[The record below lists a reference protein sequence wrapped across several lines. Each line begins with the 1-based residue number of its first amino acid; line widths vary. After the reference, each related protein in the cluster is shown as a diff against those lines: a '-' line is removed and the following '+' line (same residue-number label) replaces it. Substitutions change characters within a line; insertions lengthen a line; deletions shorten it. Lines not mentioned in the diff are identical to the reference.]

1 MNFRT
6 SNVLLFLCLAGLT
19 MLLSCAAQN
28 TSRSAGHSL
37 ATGSGRSADDL
48 ADKILNNPDLPFV
61 LEKARSI
68 LKKGLTAGS
77 GYGEV
82 WIRDLNTFIEIALEV
97 QDKAELRRALL
108 VFFHFQGEDGN
119 IIDGYIP
126 AEKAN
131 VAYKYIRSETMP
143 NLLGHKNTVET

>member
-1 MNFRT
+1 MMF
-6 SNVLLFLCLAGLT
+6 
-19 MLLSCAAQN
+19 LSCAAQN

-37 ATGSGRSADDL
+37 AAVSGRSGDDL

-108 VFFHFQGEDGN
+108 LFFHF
-119 IIDGYIP
+119 Y
-126 AEKAN
+126 
-131 VAYKYIRSETMP
+131 
-143 NLLGHKNTVET
+143 H

>member
-82 WIRDLNTFIEIALEV
+82 WIRDLNTFIEIALESPGASGV
-97 QDKAELRRALL
+97 LSFSGRRRQYNRRL
-108 VFFHFQGEDGN
+108 H
-119 IIDGYIP
+119 P
-126 AEKAN
+126 RRKS
-131 VAYKYIRSETMP
+131 KRSI
-143 NLLGHKNTVET
+143 